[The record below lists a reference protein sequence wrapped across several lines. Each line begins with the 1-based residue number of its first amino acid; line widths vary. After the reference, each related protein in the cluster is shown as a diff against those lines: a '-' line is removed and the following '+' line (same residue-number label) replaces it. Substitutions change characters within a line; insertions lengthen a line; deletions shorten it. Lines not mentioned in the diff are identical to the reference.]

1 MGTASPP
8 FFSSGARLV
17 TAACPVQAPVRQP
30 ERAWNQTFHQGCAYF
45 VIISGRMGKIKLKYR
60 LQTCIL

>member
-1 MGTASPP
+1 MGTENPP
-8 FFSSGARLV
+8 SFSSGARLV
-17 TAACPVQAPVRQP
+17 TAACPVQASVRQP